1 MASLVLPCSWSQMNI
16 MPSVY
21 FCGAKALGNL
31 ETTTWIVKVDT
42 SPASLPFHTY
52 PKHISQQTWFVTTY
66 LCDNV
71 SKVNTNSEE
80 FYELRGLKASFLLWT
95 CLNPSCPNLCFCSS
109 LGMQLL
115 NVSSKAKPA
124 EHRLALRP
132 HTLGQNP
139 TNHGSHGSNICQFM
153 RQWHHINGSTRPR
166 FSINNLVVD
175 IGWFFYCIGSRS
187 IKQKAALWYGID
199 QDSIITSAAKT
210 YSHPATY

>member
-1 MASLVLPCSWSQMNI
+1 MFLVTNEHH
-16 MPSVY
+16 
-21 FCGAKALGNL
+21 AKCLLLWCQGIRELGNHHL
-31 ETTTWIVKVDT
+31 NCQSWYI
-42 SPASLPFHTY
+42 SSIIALSYLSQTY
-52 PKHISQQTWFVTTY
+52 FSAQTWFVTTY